1 MATKITT
8 RVLADD
14 AVTDAKIADV
24 TLTTATQAAS
34 DNTTKIATT
43 AYVTTAIANLADSAP
58 STLNTL
64 NELAAALGDD
74 ANYATTTTNAIAT
87 KLPLAG
93 GTLTG
98 NVFSGNKTGLT
109 DTNTGHAI
117 APGGLIYHTTDG
129 TIVQSLNRLT
139 DDGPVLRLV
148 GNGTTAGSVGVLSG
162 GLSFGTGTSLTTR
175 MIINSSGNVGIG
187 NNNPGELLSLY
198 KSSGNTLVQAAVHAN
213 STVGFEI
220 KKTNA
225 TTQTWRIVDGQTVN
239 GVLEFY
245 DATNS
250 ATRMAIKGNGNVGIN
265 NSNPTAKLTI
275 TDEDAGQAM
284 LQVRNYATGATGSF
298 GNAHS
303 AEFRSATSTT
313 THGMLIHHHE
323 NNIDRRTLDV
333 ADSTGVFA
341 SFVQGKL
348 GIGVLTP
355 DSLLHTKATNNS
367 AGDLYT
373 QIGPGNAPGIMIQN
387 AGTTDSNHATIFF
400 KNDSGTR
407 AHIGAK
413 FVNHSTEETNLTFGT
428 TDSSGNARERL
439 HLVTNTNSG
448 ADFIGHEGPNA
459 TSSTAGDNW
468 HLVAD
473 RAMEVIQDNGNASSW
488 ITMKTFTLGA
498 NCKSL
503 SIKWTAKNQSGSYY
517 WAWRITRNGTVMTMV
532 NHGGGNAQKSFSY
545 GLASGESASVH
556 AFRSY
561 DVDVGEAYAGDE
573 IKLEMINSS
582 GGGTPVAG
590 TQYLYCKQFLVT
602 SLDKGKIYNG
612 DRGTIRR
619 PMIYGA
625 TQHVQYNGNEYDL
638 GSFEFPF
645 RMDSGTHNVVELAEW
660 ETGTTANATMD
671 YVGLY
676 GYAGRNMGQGTA
688 MASTRRRSS
697 NTDWEDIDGAT
708 VHSANGSN
716 GGITHPDFYWADGV
730 LKVGVSASLQI
741 TGRIRVTWR
750 QATIQR
756 HWNI

>member
-24 TLTTATQAAS
+24 TLTTATQSAS

-93 GTLTG
+93 GTLSGAVILGTSAAQG
-98 NVFSGNKTGLT
+98 NQTSPALRFGPSTYRLGMYTDSEGAFIENKNG
-109 DTNTGHAI
+109 
-117 APGGLIYHTTDG
+117 
-129 TIVQSLNRLT
+129 
-139 DDGPVLRLV
+139 DDGINFLV
-148 GNGTTAGSVGVLSG
+148 KTAGQAMRIDG
-162 GLSFGTGTSLTTR
+162 GT
-175 MIINSSGNVGIG
+175 GNVGIG
-187 NNNPGELLSLY
+187 TVDPSDPLVVQ
-198 KSSGNTLVQAAVHAN
+198 SSGSIGGGSTNAN
-213 STVGFEI
+213 SYF
-220 KKTNA
+220 
-225 TTQTWRIVDGQTVN
+225 
-239 GVLEFY
+239 
-245 DATNS
+245 
-250 ATRMAIKGNGNVGIN
+250 
-265 NSNPTAKLTI
+265 TI
-275 TDEDAGQAM
+275 TDGTYNLLHDPNEIFSDINGTFHIGANHSNGALRFHTGGTASRMDILSDGKVGIGISPSAQLHVKGVGVLFDSDSYNILEVRTDA
-284 LQVRNYATGATGSF
+284 NDDGSSDD
-298 GNAHS
+298 GIIKITNS
-303 AEFRSATSTT
+303 SSSTT
-313 THGMLIHHHE
+313 KGELRWDESENKVHLAYGDHGRSLVIDSSHNVGVGTS
-323 NNIDRRTLDV
+323 NNSLDSRFNV
-333 ADSTGVFA
+333 RAD
-341 SFVQGKL
+341 
-348 GIGVLTP
+348 
-355 DSLLHTKATNNS
+355 NNS

-373 QIGPGNAPGIMIQN
+373 QIGPGNAPGITIQN
-387 AGTTDSNHATIFF
+387 GGTTDSNHATIFF
-400 KNDSGTR
+400 KNDSGHR

-439 HLVTNTNSG
+439 HLVTNYRGG
-448 ADFIGHEGPNA
+448 ADFIGREGPNA

-468 HLVAD
+468 QLVAD
-473 RAMEVIQDNGNASSW
+473 RAMEVIQDDGNASNW

-498 NCKSL
+498 NCTSL
-503 SIKWTAKNQSGSYY
+503 SIKWAAKNSSGTYY
-517 WAWRITRNGTVMTMV
+517 WAWRITRNGTVMSMV

-545 GLASGESASVH
+545 GLASGESSSVH

-561 DVDVGEAYAGDE
+561 DVDVGEAYAGDV
-573 IKLEMINSS
+573 IKLEMINAT

-602 SLDKGKIYNG
+602 SLDKGKMYNG

-645 RMDSGTHNVVELAEW
+645 RMDSGTHNVVELAEF
-660 ETGTTANATMD
+660 ETGTVANATMQ

-676 GYAGRNMGQGTA
+676 GYAGRNMGQGMA
-688 MASTRRRSS
+688 MASTRRRSN

>member
-98 NVFSGNKTGLT
+98 NLIGTQAFFSPNTAGKNTIT
-109 DTNTGHAI
+109 ITTNASDDGRI
-117 APGGLIYHTTDG
+117 LIKSNTTDKVD
-129 TIVQSLNRLT
+129 IQA
-139 DDGPVLRLV
+139 
-148 GNGTTAGSVGVLSG
+148 NGTSYFNG
-162 GLSFGTGTSLTTR
+162 
-175 MIINSSGNVGIG
+175 GNVGIG
-187 NNNPGELLSLY
+187 TSSPSDPLVVE
-198 KSSGNTLVQAAVHAN
+198 SSGSIGGGGTNANSYFTITDGTYGLYHDPNEIFSDINGTFHIGANHAN
-213 STVGFEI
+213 GALKFHTGGTDARMDIDSTG
-220 KKTNA
+220 K
-225 TTQTWRIVDGQTVN
+225 
-239 GVLEFY
+239 
-245 DATNS
+245 
-250 ATRMAIKGNGNVGIN
+250 VGIN
-265 NSNPTAKLTI
+265 NSNPTAKLTV

-284 LQVRNYATGATGSF
+284 VHVRNYATGATGSF

-313 THGMLIHHHE
+313 THGMLIHHNE

-348 GIGVLTP
+348 GIGIITP

-473 RAMEVIQDNGNASSW
+473 RAMEVIQDDGNASNW

-503 SIKWTAKNQSGSYY
+503 SIKWTAKNASGSYY

-556 AFRSY
+556 GFRSY

-573 IKLEMINSS
+573 IKLEMINST

-645 RMDSGTHNVVELAEW
+645 RMESGTHNIVELAEFD
-660 ETGTTANATMD
+660 TATTANATMD

-708 VHSANGSN
+708 VHSANGAN

-730 LKVGVSASLQI
+730 LKVGVSSSLQI